1 MFKGNVVIKFDCTK
15 VSGKIDSVKVTGRM
29 TKGYKTLITLNGSK
43 LPNIQMEPEFFEE
56 LNPGDEVTLYTIYKN
71 SNKKEKNMGVL
82 YGYRKEGAKSKFA
95 TKYRWTVPTM
105 MIFFAALAFC
115 LVFVVGW
122 PVSLYLI
129 YFLGIGTGNG
139 LSQITSFALVEACLA
154 AGFYLWGAWK
164 MLSVTADPEAWQVID
179 PQTLSSRFSKLD
191 K

>member
-1 MFKGNVVIKFDCTK
+1 MIKFDCTK

-56 LNPGDEVTLYTIYKN
+56 LNPGEEVTLYTICKN

-82 YGYRKEGAKSKFA
+82 YGYKKEGEQSKFA
-95 TKYRWTVPTM
+95 TKYRWTVPSM

-115 LVFVVGW
+115 LVFIVGW
-122 PVSLYLI
+122 PVSAALLA
-129 YFLGIGTGNG
+129 LTGMGNQTG
-139 LSQITSFALVEACLA
+139 MSQITHYAFVEACLA
-154 AGFYLWGAWK
+154 AGFYLWAAWK
-164 MLSVTADPEAWQVID
+164 MLSVTADPEGWQMID
-179 PQTLSSRFSKLD
+179 PQALSSRFSKLD